1 MENSDYPYHEL
12 DPTTPWYEWLSYL
25 ECCASLG
32 VKPSLSKF
40 LRYNEYYRSVQEDKK
55 IS

>member
-1 MENSDYPYHEL
+1 MIYHVL

-32 VKPSLSKF
+32 VKPSLSRF

-55 IS
+55 DY